1 VPPDTAV
8 DSRPNNPDVEG
19 VLANGIVMATQSD
32 LLVIG
37 GGSGGLA
44 AAIRAARHG
53 AKVTLFEPNELG
65 GTCVNRGC
73 VPKKAMWY
81 AAELAG
87 AQRMA
92 QRVGFDV
99 QPGALDWATFVG
111 HREAY
116 VLRARTAYANRLR
129 ELGIAH
135 VPALAHFTDAHT
147 LHAGDTDYHA
157 PHILIATGS
166 RPRPYDLP
174 GGEFTIDSDG
184 FFRLSERPQRVG
196 IIGGGYIGVELA
208 GVFRALG
215 SDVELFTRNGLL
227 SRFDADLGSVL
238 GEMMQAEGIVHH
250 EGCAARGVSLDGG
263 ALWMDC
269 TDHERHGPYDR
280 IVSAIGR
287 LPNIESLQPG
297 AAGVKLGRINEVVT
311 DDFENTSVAGVYAI
325 GDVNGKPALTPV
337 AVAAGRQLADRLFGG
352 RPDAHLDYSNIP
364 SVVFSH
370 PPVGS
375 VGLSEEDAR
384 RQHGDAVKIHKAR
397 FSPMLWSLA
406 GREGKTMMK
415 LVCVGDDERVVGMHG
430 IGLGMDEMLQGFA
443 VAVKMGA
450 TYSDFLR
457 TVAIHPTSAEEFVTM
472 N

>member
-1 VPPDTAV
+1 M
-8 DSRPNNPDVEG
+8 
-19 VLANGIVMATQSD
+19 ANQSD

-37 GGSGGLA
+37 GGSGGVA
-44 AAIRAARHG
+44 TAIRAARHG

-73 VPKKAMWY
+73 VPKKAMWW
-81 AAELAG
+81 AAELAD

-92 QRVGFDV
+92 QAVGFDV

-116 VLRARTAYANRLR
+116 VLRSRTSYANRLR
-129 ELGIAH
+129 ELGINH
-135 VPALAHFTDAHT
+135 VPATAHFVDAHT
-147 LHAGDTDYHA
+147 LRAGNTDYSA
-157 PHILIATGS
+157 PHVVVATGS

-184 FFRLSERPQRVG
+184 FFKLSERPRRVG
-196 IIGGGYIGVELA
+196 VIGGGYIGVELA
-208 GVFRALG
+208 GVLRALG

-227 SRFDADLGSVL
+227 SRFDADLGSAL

-250 EGCAARGVSLDGG
+250 EGCAAKGVSRDKG

-280 IVSAIGR
+280 VISAIGR
-287 LPNIESLQPG
+287 LPNVESLQLD
-297 AAGVKLGRINEVVT
+297 AAGVKLGRINEIVT
-311 DDFENTSVAGVYAI
+311 DDHENTSARGVYAI

-337 AVAAGRQLADRLFGG
+337 AIAAGRQLADRLFGG
-352 RPDAHLDYSNIP
+352 KPDAHLDYTNIP
-364 SVVFSH
+364 SVIFSH
-370 PPVGS
+370 PPIGS
-375 VGLSEEDAR
+375 VGLSEEEAR
-384 RQHGDAVKIHKAR
+384 KQYGDVVKVRRTR
-397 FSPMLWSLA
+397 FTPMLWSLA

-415 LVCVGDDERVVGMHG
+415 LVCAGDDERVVGVHG
-430 IGLGMDEMLQGFA
+430 IGPGMDEMLQGFA

-450 TYSDFLR
+450 TYADFLR

-472 N
+472 A